1 MMAEVW
7 VSSSQNIASACLAA
21 IFFHRLLFFSSNLC
35 LIWQQQDMQF
45 SVGQTIQ
52 ENMLTSA
59 SALKMEAAVPPNHI
73 LTFITMRVRFC
84 SDILT

>member
-1 MMAEVW
+1 MAVVW

-21 IFFHRLLFFSSNLC
+21 IFLHRLLFFSSNLC

-52 ENMLTSA
+52 ETMLTVA
-59 SALKMEAAVPPNHI
+59 STLKMEAAGSSKPYSN
-73 LTFITMRVRFC
+73 ITMKV
-84 SDILT
+84 SDFAMIS